1 MTDINH
7 QTPHTAL
14 CQLQCNLVA
23 LVNALRSSCRFGS
36 LRRTGSDVDDGE
48 GPLMEGLNA
57 RDGGPADSDM
67 EMAAGTPTT
76 PVAALQL
83 GQQRGSTLS
92 PRSSSAL
99 NNTNKFNTYV

>member
-1 MTDINH
+1 MDE
-7 QTPHTAL
+7 
-14 CQLQCNLVA
+14 
-23 LVNALRSSCRFGS
+23 
-36 LRRTGSDVDDGE
+36 GE

-57 RDGGPADSDM
+57 RDGNSPDSDL

-92 PRSSSAL
+92 PRSNSAL
-99 NNTNKFNTYV
+99 NNSNKFKTYV